1 MNNFCKWH
9 VLLTLNF
16 EVLYF
21 LKLCP
26 LCQFTKYSNFHF
38 FDKINLILYTSPEFF
53 TTSITILNAKTFQG
67 QRYGNVPF
75 LQEVQADNQMYLIKT
90 EIDEGAEGPE
100 YEMFCDPTNQEDDG
114 DALFEVK
121 DEPNDDFEGAEGA
134 KGPEYETFCDPTN
147 QENGGDALLE
157 VKDEPKD
164 DFDSDEVW
172 VVDIIK
178 QDEG

>member
-1 MNNFCKWH
+1 MYPF
-9 VLLTLNF
+9 
-16 EVLYF
+16 
-21 LKLCP
+21 
-26 LCQFTKYSNFHF
+26 
-38 FDKINLILYTSPEFF
+38 PEFF

-90 EIDEGAEGPE
+90 EIDEGAEGPEYEMFCDPTNQEDCEEALFEVKEELNEGDKGTEGPE

-164 DFDSDEVW
+164 DFDSDDVW
-172 VVDIIK
+172 IVDIIK
-178 QDEG
+178 QDES